1 MEHANSSFSG
11 WERED
16 VPLETL
22 IHRAGLVSKERL
34 DEALAEGE
42 RTGRSLGDVLVE
54 KGWID
59 DNDLARLVVRQN
71 GLVPALSDELPP
83 PSSSEESGLRKP
95 ALAERPPDPP
105 APNALAPLATAP
117 AGREA
122 PTETDT
128 PFRVVLRIEGGDDVV
143 VSEFPTEG
151 EAEEAARDF
160 IARLARRDEW
170 PLLRRTFVRPDRI
183 FAVEISERQRWR
195 GADSRLL
202 WGAHDDV

>member
-1 MEHANSSFSG
+1 MEHANSSFSR

-16 VPLETL
+16 VSLETL

-42 RTGRSLGDVLVE
+42 RTGRSLGDVLVQ

-59 DNDLARLVVRQN
+59 ENELARLVVRQN
-71 GLVPALSDELPP
+71 GLVPASRDELAPE
-83 PSSSEESGLRKP
+83 SSSEESELREL
-95 ALAERPPDPP
+95 ALAEPPPRPP
-105 APNALAPLATAP
+105 APNALAPADTVA
-117 AGREA
+117 AGGA
-122 PTETDT
+122 ATETDT

-143 VSEFPTEG
+143 VSEFATEG
-151 EAEEAARDF
+151 DAEEAARDL

-170 PLLRRTFVRPDRI
+170 PLLGRTFVRPDRI

-195 GADSRLL
+195 GSDSRLL
-202 WGAHDDV
+202 WGAHEDE